1 MKSLACL
8 VAVVSP
14 TLMTVLIAKL
24 PTLLY
29 NTNTKIQSNKYIN
42 NTKHKY
48 EYTLI
53 VTQQHKT
60 KTSGI
65 DVFND
70 NC

>member
-29 NTNTKIQSNKYIN
+29 NTNTKMQSNKYIN

-48 EYTLI
+48 EYT
-53 VTQQHKT
+53 QK
-60 KTSGI
+60 S
-65 DVFND
+65 
-70 NC
+70 